1 MKLILISL
9 KKKYNRDLYINNF
22 MDRTIF
28 IIALIIVL
36 VLFYV
41 NKMYETYVS
50 GSYDITPSIT
60 VDMDWKGA
68 TLSKYPYY
76 TNNLVN
82 PPANILNKI
91 QQLQKYQPKE
101 DGPTDTTYV
110 TTGMSMQQNL
120 DNPNSREGFET
131 LEGFSM
137 MNPYVSQ

>member
-1 MKLILISL
+1 
-9 KKKYNRDLYINNF
+9 
-22 MDRTIF
+22 MDRNIF
-28 IIALIIVL
+28 LIVLIIIL
-36 VLFYV
+36 VLFFV

-82 PPANILNKI
+82 PPANILNQI
-91 QQLQKYQPKE
+91 QQLQKYQPNS

-110 TTGMSMQQNL
+110 ATGMSMQQNL
-120 DNPNSREGFET
+120 DNPANREGFET

-137 MNPYVSQ
+137 MNPYLPN